1 MIRKSVIE
9 KLRTNLTTLE
19 QAARSSSLEH
29 RAKSAEASKK
39 PPHKPL
45 LSALSVL
52 ALSMA
57 NILYPAAH
65 AAAPLIDL
73 DFVPFQGPGEGTN
86 IQMSMSFSGASF
98 DVGTSG
104 DGVGGVARYS
114 NIGFYNDQP
123 VDLRA
128 HVVALST
135 SNWGNTQ
142 GIGLRDL
149 DKTGPQPSGVSD

>member
-86 IQMSMSFSGASF
+86 IQMSFSGASF

-104 DGVGGVARYS
+104 DGVGGVAL
-114 NIGFYNDQP
+114 Q
-123 VDLRA
+123 
-128 HVVALST
+128 
-135 SNWGNTQ
+135 
-142 GIGLRDL
+142 
-149 DKTGPQPSGVSD
+149 